1 MTYIQRISTLVL
13 LIAMLSVGV
22 LFTPQAK
29 AELIT
34 EAQVAAQQEVVKARL
49 LVTMEEQVKLLQMI
63 LIRHL
68 EARVLYLESLR

>member
-1 MTYIQRISTLVL
+1 
-13 LIAMLSVGV
+13 MLSVGV